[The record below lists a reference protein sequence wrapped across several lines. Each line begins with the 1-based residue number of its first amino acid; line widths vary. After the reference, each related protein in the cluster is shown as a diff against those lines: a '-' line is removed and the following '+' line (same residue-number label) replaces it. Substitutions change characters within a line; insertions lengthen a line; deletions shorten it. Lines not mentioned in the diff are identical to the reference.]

1 MKRLM
6 LVLCTALAL
15 AVAVPAALAASRSY
29 SVRAAGTVKDMT
41 TNTYAKFQINLR
53 AGPGHKI
60 VYTNPMTNTNF
71 RALHLTSWKFSAD
84 TAKFNGVGLVN
95 GERVP
100 FQVIAVA
107 HPRTTGVFKI
117 AWNGMAGHGGNVT
130 FGRIRVTQISA
141 S

>member
-6 LVLCTALAL
+6 LLLCTALAL
-15 AVAVPAALAASRSY
+15 AVAVPTALAASRSY

-41 TNTYAKFQINLR
+41 TQTYAKFQINLR

-60 VYTNPMTNTNF
+60 VYTNPYTETTF
-71 RALHLTSWKFSAD
+71 RSVRLTSSSFTAD
-84 TAKFNGVGLVN
+84 TAKFNGIGMLN